1 MVVSFFFL
9 TIACITVAL
18 EAKHSLVTA
27 KRGRPI
33 TNKVLPQHLI
43 AVPTRS
49 SVDPLGADGTTSE
62 DDPSED
68 DPSEDDPSE
77 DDPSEEDQTRAGRGK
92 RRASGA
98 DAGKRR
104 ASSTQRDV

>member
-1 MVVSFFFL
+1 VVSFFFL

-18 EAKHSLVTA
+18 EANHSLVTA

-68 DPSEDDPSE
+68 DPSE
-77 DDPSEEDQTRAGRGK
+77 EDQTRAGRGK

>member
-18 EAKHSLVTA
+18 EANHSLVTA

-33 TNKVLPQHLI
+33 TNRVLPQHLI
-43 AVPTRS
+43 AVPTPNV
-49 SVDPLGADGTTSE
+49 VDPLGADGTTSE
-62 DDPSED
+62 DDPSE
-68 DPSEDDPSE
+68 
-77 DDPSEEDQTRAGRGK
+77 EDQMRAGRGK

-98 DAGKRR
+98 GAGKRR

>member
-1 MVVSFFFL
+1 VVSFFFL

-68 DPSEDDPSE
+68 DPSE
-77 DDPSEEDQTRAGRGK
+77 EDQTRAGRGK

>member
-68 DPSEDDPSE
+68 DPSE
-77 DDPSEEDQTRAGRGK
+77 EDQTRAGRGK